1 LSIAKLVGRR
11 GEPNIAEQGKK
22 QLVAIFASFEQ
33 YVAMRHWRGCC
44 CCASVVVLMG
54 YYWLQTLLSNRTA
67 LGGWTNLDAGRHLL
81 GDLRVAAIVGSLSL
95 HRISA
100 LKCVVY
106 SVESHRCLPTIA
118 PRLLLGIGADR
129 RWYSSTSGQQVVS
142 ATLAICFGRQ
152 LGTQSANVTRSSISS
167 TGQCATHLNDRPT
180 CSESFGMYDEPRR
193 AESVVGLK

>member
-1 LSIAKLVGRR
+1 MVYNLSIAKLVGRR

-106 SVESHRCLPTIA
+106 SVESHRCLPIEGGTVRPVA
-118 PRLLLGIGADR
+118 NKLYLPRSPYASADNLARNLPTSPDR
-129 RWYSSTSGQQVVS
+129 RSAALVNAQRISMTDLRAPSHLVCTTSRVEQRVLLASSE
-142 ATLAICFGRQ
+142 LA
-152 LGTQSANVTRSSISS
+152 L
-167 TGQCATHLNDRPT
+167 D
-180 CSESFGMYDEPRR
+180 
-193 AESVVGLK
+193 